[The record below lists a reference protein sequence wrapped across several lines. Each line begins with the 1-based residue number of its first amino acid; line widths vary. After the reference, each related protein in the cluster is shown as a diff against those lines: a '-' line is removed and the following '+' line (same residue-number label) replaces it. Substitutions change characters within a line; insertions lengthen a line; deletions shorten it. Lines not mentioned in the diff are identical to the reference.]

1 MGVISKA
8 KARLAA
14 RKKVDG
20 FLSLKD
26 TVEQTIM
33 TNTDVKI
40 TISGKNGWVPEIKA
54 GRNLLAIYANVK
66 VAPLTPEQRK
76 ALHNGGAR
84 TWYGQKAPADV
95 NGVDETGL
103 NGPNPLPQF
112 GNKPYLI
119 SHCWPH
125 TVDADPWSFY
135 IRLYAYDDNGVPVN
149 FPVTLS
155 TREIKIIKFS
165 G

>member
-14 RKKVDG
+14 RRKTDG

-26 TVEQTIM
+26 EAEMVVT
-33 TNTDVKI
+33 TNTDVKVSI
-40 TISGKNGWVPEIKA
+40 RGKDGWVPEIKG

-66 VAPLTPEQRK
+66 VSNLTAEQRK

-84 TWYGQKAPADV
+84 TWYGQKAAAEA

-112 GNKPYLI
+112 GNQRYLI
-119 SHCWPH
+119 AHCWPH
-125 TVDADPWSFY
+125 TVDSDPWSFY
-135 IRLYAYDDNGVPVN
+135 IRLYAFDDNGNEVN
-149 FPVTLS
+149 FPVTLG

-165 G
+165 A